1 MDNDFMNDYDYEKVQ
16 KKLMNSIRYE
26 GYEEG
31 LQKGI
36 EQGIE
41 QGAQNKSIEVVKLM
55 LEKNIDINTISE
67 VTGLTIDEIDKLNNH

>member
-31 LQKGI
+31 
-36 EQGIE
+36 
-41 QGAQNKSIEVVKLM
+41 AADKSIEIAKKLL
-55 LEKNIDINTISE
+55 LENVSLDIISKT
-67 VTGLTIDEIDKLNNH
+67 TGLSIEEINNIKNEI